1 MCNSLF
7 DQQVPKNWADVGFL
21 SMKSLGSWI
30 QDLTDRVTF
39 LQKWIDGGTPNVF
52 WISGFF
58 FPQAF
63 ITGTLQNYARKYVIA
78 VDKIEFEVKI
88 MSNMTFNEVK

>member
-7 DQQVPKNWADVGFL
+7 DQQVPKIWADVGFL
-21 SMKSLGSWI
+21 SMKSLGSWT
-30 QDLTDRVTF
+30 QDLIDRIKF
-39 LQKWIDGGTPNVF
+39 LQGWIDGGTPNVF

-78 VDKIEFEVKI
+78 VDRIDFEVKVLDT
-88 MSNMTFNEVK
+88 MTFT

>member
-1 MCNSLF
+1 MCTSLF

-21 SMKSLGSWI
+21 SMKPLGSWTN
-30 QDLTDRVTF
+30 DLTSRIQF
-39 LQKWIDGGTPNVF
+39 LQKWINEGTPSVF

-63 ITGTLQNYARKYVIA
+63 LTGTLQNYARKNVIA
-78 VDKIEFEVKI
+78 VDRIDFEVKV
-88 MSNMTFNEVK
+88 MDTMTYTEIK